1 MTLQEKLES
10 GFLLFD
16 GGTGTVLQS
25 MGLKA
30 GEAPEEENIKNPEN
44 IVKLHKSYIEAG
56 ADIIK
61 SNTFG
66 LNRLKFGARA
76 EMLAVK
82 AMENAKKAVFESER
96 EAFIAFD
103 VGPTGRLLKPLG
115 DLDFEEAVSV
125 FSHIIKIGAENGA
138 DLILIE
144 TMNDS
149 YETKAAV
156 LAAKESCDLPV
167 FVTNVYDEGMKL
179 MTGCDPLG
187 MVALLEGLGVDAIGL
202 NCGYGPDKM
211 LNTVKELYK
220 YASVPIIVNPNAG
233 LPRMENGKTFFDI
246 SPEKYAEYMKEIA
259 KSGGRILGGC
269 CGTTPEY
276 IRKTAEA
283 IENITPC
290 EITSKNYTVV
300 SSYTHG
306 ELIGEKPLLI
316 GERINP
322 TGKSKFKEAL
332 RENNIEY
339 ILNEAVSQQEKG
351 VHILDVNVG
360 LPEIDEAAVMENSIK
375 AIQSVS
381 DLPLQIDTSNIEA
394 MERAMR
400 VYNGKPMVN
409 SVNGKKEIMEAVFP
423 LVKKY
428 GGVCVAL
435 TLDASG
441 IPENTAGRIK
451 IAEKIYK
458 TAGKYGISKKDIV
471 VDTLAMTVSS
481 DTKNAC
487 VTLDA
492 LEKIRSSG
500 VNTVLGVSNISFGLP
515 NRDYI
520 NSAFFTMALQKGL
533 SCGIINPYSKEMMY
547 AYKSFLALSDM
558 DESCIG
564 YIDFAT
570 ADKSVKIETKTEA
583 DNLKTAIVK
592 GFCDSAGAL
601 AREKLKSEEPIKII
615 NEEIIPTLDEVGKGF
630 EAKTVFLPSLLM
642 SAEAAKNAFEV
653 IKEKMKTDGGE
664 NAKRGKIVLATVK
677 NDIHDIGKNIVKV
690 LLENYG
696 FDVIDLGK
704 DVPPEEIVDAAVLN
718 NVKLVGLSALMTTTV
733 VSMEETIN
741 ALRKAGADCKI
752 VVGGA
757 VLTQKYADMIGA
769 DKYARDAMETVRY
782 AEEIFGK
789 A

>member
-1 MTLQEKLES
+1 MNLKEKLRS
-10 GFLLFD
+10 GFLFFD

-25 MGLKA
+25 MGLQP
-30 GEAPEEENIKNPEN
+30 GQPPEEENILNPQN
-44 IVKLHKSYIEAG
+44 IINLHKSYLDAG

-61 SNTFG
+61 ANTFG
-66 LNRLKFGARA
+66 LNRLKFGERA

-82 AMENAKKAVFESER
+82 AMQNAREAVKACGK

-103 VGPTGRLLKPLG
+103 VGPTGKLLKPLG

-125 FSHIIKIGAENGA
+125 FSHIIKVGAENGA

-156 LAAKESCDLPV
+156 LAAKESCNLPV
-167 FVTNVYDEGMKL
+167 FVTNVYDESGKL

-187 MVALLEGLGVDAIGL
+187 MAAMLEGLGVDAIGL

-211 LNTVKELYK
+211 LDTVKALYK
-220 YASVPIIVNPNAG
+220 YTSVPIIVNPNAG
-233 LPRMENGKTFFDI
+233 LPRVENKKTVFDI
-246 SPEKYAEYMKEIA
+246 SPDRFAEYMREIA
-259 KSGGRILGGC
+259 KEGGRILGGC

-276 IRKTAEA
+276 IEKTVSALKNMKPA
-283 IENITPC
+283 
-290 EITSKNYTVV
+290 EITEKNYTVV

-306 ELIGEKPLLI
+306 VVIGEKPVLI

-322 TGKSKFKEAL
+322 TGKARFKEAL

-339 ILNEAVSQQEKG
+339 ILNEAVTQQEKG

-360 LPEIDEAAVMENSIK
+360 LPEIDEPSVMENAVK
-375 AIQSVS
+375 TIQSVS
-381 DLPLQIDTSNIEA
+381 DLPLQIDTSDMEA

-409 SVNGKKEIMEAVFP
+409 SVNGKKEIMDKVFP

-435 TLDASG
+435 TLDENG
-441 IPENTAGRIK
+441 IPETWEGRVE

-458 TAGKYGISKKDIV
+458 TAEAYGISKKNIV

-481 DTKNAC
+481 NTKNAN

-492 LEKIRSSG
+492 LEHIRKSG
-500 VNTVLGVSNISFGLP
+500 INTVLGVSNISFGLP
-515 NRDYI
+515 NRDFI
-520 NSAFFTMALQKGL
+520 NSAFFTIALQKGL

-558 DESCIG
+558 DENCLS
-564 YIDFAT
+564 YIDFASNSPVQ
-570 ADKSVKIETKTEA
+570 KEEVKKETS
-583 DNLKTAIVK
+583 DLKTAIIK
-592 GFCDSAGAL
+592 GFCESAAVI
-601 AREKLKSEEPIKII
+601 AADMCEKTDPLKLI
-615 NEEIIPTLDEVGKGF
+615 NEEIIPALDEVGRGF

-642 SAEAAKNAFEV
+642 SAEAAKCAFSV
-653 IKEKMKTDGGE
+653 LSEKMKSLGAE
-664 NAKRGKIVLATVK
+664 SEKKGKIILATVK
-677 NDIHDIGKNIVKV
+677 DDIHDIGKNIVKV
-690 LLENYG
+690 LLANYG
-696 FDVIDLGK
+696 FEVIDLGK
-704 DVPPEEIVDAAVLN
+704 DVSVETIVETAISEN
-718 NVKLVGLSALMTTTV
+718 IKLVGLSALMTTTV
-733 VSMEETIN
+733 VSMEKTIK
-741 ALRKAGADCKI
+741 ALRDAGADCKV

-757 VLTQKYADMIGA
+757 VLTQEYADMIGA

-782 AEEIFGK
+782 AEQIFK
-789 A
+789 N